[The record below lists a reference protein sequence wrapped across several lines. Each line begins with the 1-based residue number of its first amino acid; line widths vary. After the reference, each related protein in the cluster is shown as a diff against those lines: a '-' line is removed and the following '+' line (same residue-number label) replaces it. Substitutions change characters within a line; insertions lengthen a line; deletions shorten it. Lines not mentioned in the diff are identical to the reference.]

1 MIVTSYYAKLGDGL
15 LTSNGAKWSRHRRL
29 LTNAFH
35 YDILK
40 SYVDVFSDCA
50 SVFMV
55 RSIIITGKSVNK
67 SLLR

>member
-1 MIVTSYYAKLGDGL
+1 MYCNNAGDGL

-55 RSIIITGKSVNK
+55 RTSA
-67 SLLR
+67 LLFPVRIK